1 MPVFK
6 KALGKIYGIEFS
18 KAEKDAMEK
27 ELRSQMIEYD
37 RMHENEIDAMMLLA
51 LHKLAGFGPKRLK
64 DFYFGFQP
72 MLQQL
77 LQDYNVGVSET
88 EWVCTQA
95 LKDYGIDI
103 SEWRS
108 ELEENQRENA

>member
-1 MPVFK
+1 M
-6 KALGKIYGIEFS
+6 
-18 KAEKDAMEK
+18 
-27 ELRSQMIEYD
+27 RSQMIEYD

-64 DFYFGFQP
+64 EFYCGFQP

-77 LQDYNVGVSET
+77 LQDYNAGVSET

-103 SEWRS
+103 SEWRA
-108 ELEENQRENA
+108 ELEENQRENT

>member
-51 LHKLAGFGPKRLK
+51 LHKLAGVTQTCWFWTKKTERI
-64 DFYFGFQP
+64 
-72 MLQQL
+72 L
-77 LQDYNVGVSET
+77 L
-88 EWVCTQA
+88 W
-95 LKDYGIDI
+95 I
-103 SEWRS
+103 SADVAAAFAG
-108 ELEENQRENA
+108 L

>member
-18 KAEKDAMEK
+18 KAEKEAMEK
-27 ELRSQMIEYD
+27 ELHSQMIEYD

-64 DFYFGFQP
+64 EFYCGFQP

-77 LQDYNVGVSET
+77 LQDYNAGVLET
-88 EWVCTQA
+88 EWVFTQA

-108 ELEENQRENA
+108 ELENKKQEK